1 MKILIISFLLI
12 LAFTKVSFSQ
22 NTESQEEEIIKSIRQ
37 EYNLIQENKA
47 TYDTTTVDI
56 WGESTDGGI
65 LVGYYDTKNNRE
77 LKLINMTWLGES
89 GKHIL
94 TFYLKNDKV
103 SFIFE
108 QHFRYN
114 TSIYITKEVAKENE
128 IAAFDMRKTKVEEN
142 RYYFDNGNLFR
153 WINPKREKVDLQIE
167 ENITKEK
174 ELKKEF
180 VRLSKKLK
188 K

>member
-1 MKILIISFLLI
+1 M
-12 LAFTKVSFSQ
+12 SFSQ
-22 NTESQEEEIIKSIRQ
+22 NTESQEEEIIKNIRQ
-37 EYNLIQENKA
+37 EYNSIQENKS

-56 WGESTDGGI
+56 MGESTEGGQ
-65 LVGYYDTKNNRE
+65 LVGYYDIKNNRE
-77 LKLINMTWLGES
+77 LKVINMTWLGEA
-89 GKHIL
+89 GKHIF
-94 TFYLKNDKV
+94 TFYLKNDKLF
-103 SFIFE
+103 FIFE
-108 QHFRYN
+108 QHFEYN
-114 TSIYITKEVAKENE
+114 TSIYMTKEVAKENE
-128 IAAFDMRKTKVEEN
+128 IAAFDIRKSKVEEN
-142 RYYFDNGNLFR
+142 RYYFDNGKLFR